1 MRLNNP
7 PGLEIYNRYQVL
19 ANEDEPDSDDEI
31 PIGTLEIEDIEER
44 DVKAVTEHKVKK
56 LFFDGQRGDHI

>member
-1 MRLNNP
+1 MALRTIRLMNP

-31 PIGTLEIEDIEER
+31 PIGTLEIEDIGN
-44 DVKAVTEHKVKK
+44 AT
-56 LFFDGQRGDHI
+56 